1 MFFFVNYIYV
11 NVVVILVDICI
22 EGRELIVGVV
32 YDDVN
37 VFIGM
42 GS

>member
-1 MFFFVNYIYV
+1 MFFFVNYFYV
-11 NVVVILVDICI
+11 NVVVILVDICF
-22 EGRELIVGVV
+22 EGRKLIVGVV
-32 YDDVN
+32 NDDVN